1 MSVINSMLKNIDQRQ
16 TTHTNEQAASVAI
29 SPVRD
34 YQSVLFKVLSVLLAC
49 VLIIV
54 AYIYLP
60 VAQPHNNSNKLAA
73 NPEPSSEL
81 KAKASQTNNSQ
92 NEEAKEPA
100 ITQSI
105 NIEARVQT
113 EQAVRLTSPKSISE
127 PAASSNKSI
136 QPTTSAQPKL
146 KSAIEVP
153 TPVIAKTAQ
162 KPASSRLE
170 RDADNVTNTPSD
182 NKIVKVASKRQS
194 KAQLIEQQLT
204 QAKQALQFALYDDAI
219 NDLSA
224 ILAKA
229 PEHIE
234 ARNLL
239 AATYFQQQDVLMAQQ
254 LLVAGIKIKPEVVQW
269 RVMLSKI
276 LIMQQEYEGV
286 LALLVNEL
294 EPHANLEFWVLKGTA
309 AQNAQQHQVALNSF
323 TQLTQIQPQQA
334 KWWLALAT
342 SKDALGEFVDAKH
355 LYKVA
360 LDLGG
365 LNAAMTQ
372 HALQRLVALKEAA

>member
-1 MSVINSMLKNIDQRQ
+1 MSVINTMLKNIDQRQ

-60 VAQPHNNSNKLAA
+60 VAPPHNNSNKLAA

-81 KAKASQTNNSQ
+81 TAEAPQTNAPQ
-92 NEEAKEPA
+92 NEVAKEPT

-105 NIEARVQT
+105 NTEARVQT
-113 EQAVRLTSPKSISE
+113 EQFARLTLPKSISQ
-127 PAASSNKSI
+127 PAASSNKNI
-136 QPTTSAQPKL
+136 QPTASAQSKL

-153 TPVIAKTAQ
+153 TPGMAKTVQ
-162 KPASSRLE
+162 KPASNSLA
-170 RDADNVTNTPSD
+170 RDVDNVTNTPSD

-194 KAQLIEQQLT
+194 KAQLIEQQLA

>member
-1 MSVINSMLKNIDQRQ
+1 MSVINTMLKNIDQRQ

-81 KAKASQTNNSQ
+81 TVEAPQTNDAQ
-92 NEEAKEPA
+92 NEVAKEPA

-105 NIEARVQT
+105 NTEVRIQT
-113 EQAVRLTSPKSISE
+113 EQVANLTPPKSISE
-127 PAASSNKSI
+127 PAVSSNKSI

-146 KSAIEVP
+146 KAAIEVP

-162 KPASSRLE
+162 KPASNSLA
-170 RDADNVTNTPSD
+170 RDADTVKNTPSD
-182 NKIVKVASKRQS
+182 NKIVKVASKKHS

-276 LIMQQEYEGV
+276 LILQQEYEGV

>member
-1 MSVINSMLKNIDQRQ
+1 MSVINTMLKNIDQRQ
-16 TTHTNEQAASVAI
+16 TTHMNDQAASVAI

-34 YQSVLFKVLSVLLAC
+34 YQSVLFKILSVLLAC

-73 NPEPSSEL
+73 NPEPNSEL
-81 KAKASQTNNSQ
+81 TAEAPQTNDSQ
-92 NEEAKEPA
+92 NAVAKEPA

-113 EQAVRLTSPKSISE
+113 EQVARLTPPKSISE

-136 QPTTSAQPKL
+136 QPTTSAQLKL
-146 KSAIEVP
+146 ESAIEVP

-162 KPASSRLE
+162 KPASNSLA
-170 RDADNVTNTPSD
+170 RDVDNVKNTPSD

-194 KAQLIEQQLT
+194 KEQLIEQQLT

-229 PEHIE
+229 PKHIE